1 MNNTFYTI
9 EPNQELN
16 TAWEPDS
23 ANNNKILAESV
34 INSNWKYR
42 QYMQKNAK
50 QIMKYNTMEYIYT
63 SGNNPF
69 QNQNNELTNK
79 SPYLYLSSNDNRDK
93 NNNLYS
99 DLKQDY
105 LKNEKFK
112 SRLIAPYIPTNF

>member
-9 EPNQELN
+9 EKLDS
-16 TAWEPDS
+16 TWEPDS
-23 ANNNKILAESV
+23 ANNKKILAESG
-34 INSNWKYR
+34 INSNWQYR

-50 QIMKYNTMEYIYT
+50 QIMKYNTMESIYA

-69 QNQNNELTNK
+69 QNQNNDLSNK
-79 SPYLYLSSNDNRDK
+79 SPYLYLSLNDNSSPYTQ
-93 NNNLYS
+93 NTNTNS